1 MKTKIITILLFFSI
15 FLCTT
20 TKAENG
26 YLGIETDKFAHFG
39 ISYVGQT
46 VLYGIAKKQMKLDQL
61 DSIIISSLGM
71 FAAGVLW
78 ETVIND
84 KMDKKDILAN
94 TVGQAAAITTILVFD
109 F

>member
-1 MKTKIITILLFFSI
+1 MKTKISIILLFFSI
-15 FLCTT
+15 FLCTSA
-20 TKAENG
+20 KAENG
-26 YLGIETDKFAHFG
+26 HFGIGTDKFAHFG
-39 ISYVGQT
+39 ISYAGQT
-46 VLYGIAKKQMKLDQL
+46 VLYGVAKKQMKLDQI

-78 ETVIND
+78 ETFSSD

-94 TVGQAAAITTILVFD
+94 TLGQAAAVTTILVFD

>member
-1 MKTKIITILLFFSI
+1 MKFKIGIVLLAASM

-20 TKAENG
+20 VKAENG
-26 YLGIETDKFAHFG
+26 HFGIETDKFAHFG
-39 ISYVGQT
+39 IAYAGQT
-46 VLYGIAKKQMKLDQL
+46 VLYGIAKKQMKLDQI
-61 DSIIISSLGM
+61 DSLIISSLGM

-78 ETVIND
+78 ETFASSKI
-84 KMDKKDILAN
+84 DKKDILAN